1 MRVRSRRTLV
11 GGAVAV
17 AAIAGGG
24 AAIAATHDSAPTAA
38 STSIVSDAAGQLGIS
53 ASSLT
58 SALQKAEED
67 QIDSQV
73 TAGKL
78 TTAQGDAIKA
88 KIAAGTVPLVGVA
101 GLGGG
106 GGRGFGG
113 GPGFG
118 PGFGRGAGG
127 PGGFGHGGPADLTAA
142 ATYLGVTTSVLQTD
156 LEGGQT
162 LAQVATAQGKTVDGL
177 VAALVAAEKTHLDA
191 DVAAGKIT
199 AAQETT
205 IESTLTQRITD
216 AVNGVHHTG

>member
-1 MRVRSRRTLV
+1 MKIRTRRTVV

-24 AAIAATHDSAPTAA
+24 AAIAATHDSAPTAD

-78 TTAQGDAIKA
+78 TAAQGAAIKA

-106 GGRGFGG
+106 GRGFGG

-118 PGFGRGAGG
+118 HGG
-127 PGGFGHGGPADLTAA
+127 PGGRGPGGPGDLTAA
-142 ATYLGVTTSVLQTD
+142 ATYLGVTVSVLQTD
-156 LEGGQT
+156 LQGGQT

-177 VAALVAAEKTHLDA
+177 VSALVAAEKTHLDA
-191 DVAAGKIT
+191 DVTAGKIT

>member
-1 MRVRSRRTLV
+1 MRIRTRRTLV
-11 GGAVAV
+11 GGAVAA

-78 TTAQGDAIKA
+78 TTAQGAAIKA

-101 GLGGG
+101 GGFGD
-106 GGRGFGG
+106 GGR
-113 GPGFG
+113 
-118 PGFGRGAGG
+118 
-127 PGGFGHGGPADLTAA
+127 GFGHGGPGGPGGRGPGGPGPGGPGDLTAA
-142 ATYLGVTTSVLQTD
+142 ATYLGVTASVLQTD
-156 LEGGQT
+156 LQGGQT

-177 VAALVAAEKTHLDA
+177 VSALVAAEKTHLDA
-191 DVAAGKIT
+191 DVTAGKIT